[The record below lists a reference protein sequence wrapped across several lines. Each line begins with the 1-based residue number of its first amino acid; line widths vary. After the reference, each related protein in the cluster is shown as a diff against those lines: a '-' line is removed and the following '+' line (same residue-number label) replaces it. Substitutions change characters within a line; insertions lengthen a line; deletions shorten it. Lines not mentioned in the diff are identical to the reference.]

1 MDRHMD
7 SDNRQPL
14 LVILGP
20 TASGKTSF
28 AANIAFHC
36 RGEIISA
43 DSRQVYREMDIG
55 TGKDIHDY
63 QIHGAFI
70 SFHLIDIADA
80 GQKYNL
86 FEYQQDFYQAYTEIS
101 GRGRLPVLC
110 GGSGLYLEAIL
121 KGYRLV
127 QVPVNPGLRKSLE
140 NKGMD
145 ELGQILASYRPL
157 HNTTDILERK
167 RLIRA
172 IEIEKYQSEN
182 ILPDQ
187 GIPALQPLVIGI
199 KYELGERRSRIT
211 ARLHERLKQGMV
223 EEVERLMHKGL
234 STDQLS
240 YYGLEYK
247 FITMYLTGEIA
258 YDEMVRQLNIAIHQ
272 FAKRQMTWFRK
283 MEREGTG
290 ILWLKGETPL
300 QDNLQRV
307 FTQMNLY
314 SIYRNFLPGTPGNEP

>member
-7 SDNRQPL
+7 SDHQKPL

-43 DSRQVYREMDIG
+43 DSRQVYRDMDIG
-55 TGKDIHDY
+55 TGKDLQDY
-63 QIHGAFI
+63 RVNGTLVP
-70 SFHLIDIADA
+70 FHLVDIANA
-80 GQKYNL
+80 GEKYNL
-86 FEYQQDFYQAYTEIS
+86 FEYQQDFYKVYTDIYE
-101 GRGRLPVLC
+101 RGHLPVLC
-110 GGSGLYLEAIL
+110 GGSGLYLEAVL

-140 NKGMD
+140 KKQMD
-145 ELGQILASYRPL
+145 ELSVILASYRPL

-172 IEIEKYQSEN
+172 IEIETYQAEHALADHS
-182 ILPDQ
+182 
-187 GIPALQPLVIGI
+187 IPSLQPLIFGI
-199 KYELGERRSRIT
+199 RYELEERRQRIT
-211 ARLHERLKQGMV
+211 ARLHERLRQGMV
-223 EEVERLMHKGL
+223 DEVERLLQKGL
-234 STDQLS
+234 SADQLV

-247 FITMYLTGEIA
+247 FITRYITGELA

-283 MEREGTG
+283 MEREGTR
-290 ILWLKGETPL
+290 IIWLKSETPL
-300 QDNLQRV
+300 QENLQRV
-307 FTQMNLY
+307 FDQM
-314 SIYRNFLPGTPGNEP
+314 SISNSYRNFLSDMPGNKP